1 MKESSSNKI
10 MSEGDSKQIT
20 AEQNN
25 ENLVNENEKKSL
37 FKIEKR
43 GSLIISH
50 ISPNTILKG
59 EIDDKKIEK
68 KGKVESND
76 NSQDQYI
83 KSKDNLNN
91 EN

>member
-10 MSEGDSKQIT
+10 MSEGESKQIT
-20 AEQNN
+20 TEQNN
-25 ENLVNENEKKSL
+25 ENLVEEKEKKNL

-50 ISPNTILKG
+50 ITPNTIIKG
-59 EIDDKKIEK
+59 EIYDGKIEK
-68 KGKVESND
+68 KAKVESND

-83 KSKDNLNN
+83 NSKDNLNN